1 MIRNVE
7 IFKFSKRPKPLI
19 ARNYNALKIKDNYSS
34 ERGKKYS
41 QLFIKILNSNKPEKK
56 IQGTKSSKNIT
67 QKKNNI
73 KKITLFKP
81 EELTIN
87 KYSYN
92 KLNNNNF
99 LKKQNNKSNYNT
111 SKIKENIKKLNKYGY
126 LSNNLSQ
133 NKVNKN
139 QIKINKTEEKEK
151 QKEKNKKEKTFGN
164 KNNKE
169 NMNNKI
175 KKIRKIIGKNF
186 TDRNLKKKIF
196 KKEKENKRDEL
207 FHKNELIKKD
217 VKNNLKIK
225 KVNILND
232 NDISIDFSK
241 EKCKN
246 DKLNYIFKQKF
257 QKNYEVKIQTLPKL
271 NSVTK
276 NLKSKQNKSNK
287 ENRSE
292 RIITESLNIIDSF
305 TNNMTLKNIRTIDSD
320 YSKNYYKKIM
330 NSNPKYIH
338 TDISKSLLKS
348 FNNTEMNTMNSTGVI
363 DMQSPFG
370 INNNSF
376 QKLTLD
382 ESRKKKKLLINKS
395 ESINI
400 KIEQKF
406 DKAFHHNNKISKNL
420 KNLNFHN
427 SNEGKIVKI
436 KVRNIDNICDN
447 NIIQSSKNN
456 QIYLNP
462 QYTDNDINSISY
474 KRKKHYFTLSKN
486 YSIDIENNKN
496 KKRNYR
502 KKHETVKNNIDN
514 IGKKLLILINDFHN
528 KVHQIDDQSFK
539 VHSGKLIDKI
549 RAIKKLNNI

>member
-1 MIRNVE
+1 MIKNVE
-7 IFKFSKRPKPLI
+7 IFKFSKKPKPII
-19 ARNYNALKIKDNYSS
+19 ARNYNTIKIKDNYSS

-41 QLFIKILNSNKPEKK
+41 QLFMKILNSNKPENK
-56 IQGTKSSKNIT
+56 IQGTKSSKSIT
-67 QKKNNI
+67 QKKKNI

-87 KYSYN
+87 QYSYN

-111 SKIKENIKKLNKYGY
+111 SKITENIKKLNKYEY

-139 QIKINKTEEKEK
+139 QLKINKTEEKEK
-151 QKEKNKKEKTFGN
+151 QREKNKKEKTIGN

-169 NMNNKI
+169 NMINKI
-175 KKIRKIIGKNF
+175 KIRKIIGKNF
-186 TDRNLKKKIF
+186 TDRNLKKKIC

-207 FHKNELIKKD
+207 YKD

-225 KVNILND
+225 KVDILHD
-232 NDISIDFSK
+232 NDISMDSSK

-246 DKLNYIFKQKF
+246 EKLNYIFKQKF

-271 NSVTK
+271 NNVTK
-276 NLKSKQNKSNK
+276 NIKSKKIKSNK

-305 TNNMTLKNIRTIDSD
+305 TNNMTLKNIRTIDND
-320 YSKNYYKKIM
+320 YSKNYFKKIM
-330 NSNPKYIH
+330 KSNPKYIN
-338 TDISKSLLKS
+338 TDISKILFKS
-348 FNNTEMNTMNSTGVI
+348 FNNTDMNTMNSTGI
-363 DMQSPFG
+363 NDIQSSFG
-370 INNNSF
+370 INNYSF

-406 DKAFHHNNKISKNL
+406 DKAFHHNNIISKNL
-420 KNLNFHN
+420 KNLNFNN

-436 KVRNIDNICDN
+436 KVRNICDN
-447 NIIQSSKNN
+447 DIIQSSQNN
-456 QIYLNP
+456 KIYLNHK
-462 QYTDNDINSISY
+462 YTDNDINSISC

-528 KVHQIDDQSFK
+528 KPHQIDDQSFK